1 MPVSTSTVRGSRAP
15 DQAPGRAHRPGPD
28 HPGPYPYPDQKPYP
42 TNFHTLHIT
51 RSLLMATPATT
62 PGTTGTET
70 TGAASAAIAASA
82 GAEAIR
88 TWLTERVAYFLD
100 VRPQDIAADDLLV
113 EIGLDSVYALTLCG
127 DVEDE
132 FGILVEATLA
142 WDHPTI
148 DALTA
153 HIHSELAAR

>member
-1 MPVSTSTVRGSRAP
+1 MRASTSAVRRWRAP
-15 DQAPGRAHRPGPD
+15 DITAYPN
-28 HPGPYPYPDQKPYP
+28 PYPYPDQKPLP
-42 TNFHTLHIT
+42 TNFHTLHIS
-51 RSLLMATPATT
+51 RSLLMSDLTT
-62 PGTTGTET
+62 DF
-70 TGAASAAIAASA
+70 SA
-82 GAEAIR
+82 GLGTGLSTGSTVETIR

-100 VRPQDIAADDLLV
+100 IAPQEIAPDDLLV

-132 FGILVEATLA
+132 YGILVEATLA

-153 HIHSELAAR
+153 HIHSELGAR

>member
-1 MPVSTSTVRGSRAP
+1 MSDLTTAATV
-15 DQAPGRAHRPGPD
+15 
-28 HPGPYPYPDQKPYP
+28 
-42 TNFHTLHIT
+42 
-51 RSLLMATPATT
+51 
-62 PGTTGTET
+62 
-70 TGAASAAIAASA
+70 
-82 GAEAIR
+82 EAISTAATAETVR

-100 VRPQDIAADDLLV
+100 ITPQEIAPDDLLV

-132 FGILVEATLA
+132 YGILVEATLA

-153 HIHSELAAR
+153 HIHSELGAR

>member
-1 MPVSTSTVRGSRAP
+1 
-15 DQAPGRAHRPGPD
+15 
-28 HPGPYPYPDQKPYP
+28 
-42 TNFHTLHIT
+42 
-51 RSLLMATPATT
+51 MATPATT

-70 TGAASAAIAASA
+70 TGAEATGAASA
-82 GAEAIR
+82 GVETIR

>member
-1 MPVSTSTVRGSRAP
+1 
-15 DQAPGRAHRPGPD
+15 
-28 HPGPYPYPDQKPYP
+28 
-42 TNFHTLHIT
+42 
-51 RSLLMATPATT
+51 MATPATT
-62 PGTTGTET
+62 PGTTGTDT
-70 TGAASAAIAASA
+70 TGAETA
-82 GAEAIR
+82 GASPAGATSTGVEAIR

-127 DVEDE
+127 DVEEE

>member
-1 MPVSTSTVRGSRAP
+1 
-15 DQAPGRAHRPGPD
+15 
-28 HPGPYPYPDQKPYP
+28 
-42 TNFHTLHIT
+42 
-51 RSLLMATPATT
+51 MATPATT
-62 PGTTGTET
+62 PGTTGTDT
-70 TGAASAAIAASA
+70 TGATAAGASSA
-82 GAEAIR
+82 GVEAIR

-127 DVEDE
+127 DVEEE

>member
-1 MPVSTSTVRGSRAP
+1 
-15 DQAPGRAHRPGPD
+15 
-28 HPGPYPYPDQKPYP
+28 
-42 TNFHTLHIT
+42 
-51 RSLLMATPATT
+51 MATPATT

-70 TGAASAAIAASA
+70 TGAASAGAASA

>member
-1 MPVSTSTVRGSRAP
+1 
-15 DQAPGRAHRPGPD
+15 
-28 HPGPYPYPDQKPYP
+28 
-42 TNFHTLHIT
+42 
-51 RSLLMATPATT
+51 MATPATT
-62 PGTTGTET
+62 PGTTGTETTGAET

-88 TWLTERVAYFLD
+88 IWLTERVAYFLD

>member
-1 MPVSTSTVRGSRAP
+1 
-15 DQAPGRAHRPGPD
+15 
-28 HPGPYPYPDQKPYP
+28 
-42 TNFHTLHIT
+42 
-51 RSLLMATPATT
+51 MATPATT
-62 PGTTGTET
+62 PGTTGTETTGAET

>member
-1 MPVSTSTVRGSRAP
+1 
-15 DQAPGRAHRPGPD
+15 
-28 HPGPYPYPDQKPYP
+28 
-42 TNFHTLHIT
+42 
-51 RSLLMATPATT
+51 MATTGIETT
-62 PGTTGTET
+62 PVET
-70 TGAASAAIAASA
+70 TPADTTAVDTTAV
-82 GAEAIR
+82 ETIR

-100 VRPQDIAADDLLV
+100 TEPAEIAADDLLV

>member
-1 MPVSTSTVRGSRAP
+1 MQVTTSAARASRRSAP
-15 DQAPGRAHRPGPD
+15 DRKTHPTGRPS
-28 HPGPYPYPDQKPYP
+28 YPYPDTPPLP
-42 TNFHTLHIT
+42 TNFHTLHIS
-51 RSLLMATPATT
+51 RSLLMSDVVTAENTSTDPAAPAPTS
-62 PGTTGTET
+62 
-70 TGAASAAIAASA
+70 AS
-82 GAEAIR
+82 AEAIR

-100 VRPQDIAADDLLV
+100 LAPEEVAPDDLLV

-142 WDHPTI
+142 WDHPTV

-153 HIHSELAAR
+153 HIHTRLGEL

>member
-15 DQAPGRAHRPGPD
+15 DRAPGGPHGPGPS

-42 TNFHTLHIT
+42 TDFHTLHIT

-70 TGAASAAIAASA
+70 TGAEATGAASA
-82 GAEAIR
+82 GVETIR

>member
-1 MPVSTSTVRGSRAP
+1 MPVLTSTVPGSRPP
-15 DQAPGRAHRPGPD
+15 DPASGRAHRPGPA

-51 RSLLMATPATT
+51 RSLLMATPAAT
-62 PGTTGTET
+62 PET
-70 TGAASAAIAASA
+70 TGA
-82 GAEAIR
+82 ETIR